1 MSRRSRCPISGKL
14 SLGLDDAFLMGSQY
28 VGSADQTVPLKD
40 ACSAVR
46 RALNLIRQR
55 VKDALKFDVCF
66 NEILS
71 AAYMEKQSMAV
82 GIPLLI
88 RRRWC
93 LIERTVSQ

>member
-1 MSRRSRCPISGKL
+1 
-14 SLGLDDAFLMGSQY
+14 MGSQY